1 MTVAKLRALV
11 RRSPVLWPLMRAA
24 RVTAAHFAFR
34 GEFERFRRLSALLPA
49 PLRLEWRERQA
60 ELGDNT
66 RLTRFDRHYVFH
78 TAWAARIIA
87 AQRPNVHVDISS
99 SLYFV
104 GIASAF
110 VPIFFFDY
118 RPARLGLSNLVSG
131 QASLLALPFRAGS
144 LGSIS
149 CLHVVEHI
157 GLGRYGDA
165 LDPAG
170 DVKAIAELKR
180 VLAPGG
186 NLLFVTPV
194 GAPKVRFN
202 AHRIYAFQ
210 QIVEAFA
217 GLSLKQFALVPDD
230 PRQDLL
236 LDASPALANQQGYG
250 CGCFWF
256 QRP

>member
-1 MTVAKLRALV
+1 MAAAKLRSLV
-11 RRSPVLWPLMRAA
+11 RRSPAWWPFIRAA
-24 RVTAAHFAFR
+24 RVTAAHWAFR
-34 GEFERFRRLSALLPA
+34 GEFERFRRLSESMPA
-49 PLRLEWRERQA
+49 RLRLEWSERQA
-60 ELGDNT
+60 ELGDKT
-66 RLTRFDRHYVFH
+66 RLTSFDRHYVFH

-87 AQRPNVHVDISS
+87 AQRPILHVDISS

-110 VPIFFFDY
+110 VPVIFLDY

-131 QASLLALPFRAGS
+131 QASILALPFRAGS
-144 LGSIS
+144 LGSVS

-157 GLGRYGDA
+157 GLGRYGDP
-165 LDPAG
+165 LDPSG
-170 DVKAIAELKR
+170 DVKAITELKR

-186 NLLFVTPV
+186 SLLFVTPV
-194 GAPKVRFN
+194 GRPRIRFN
-202 AHRIYAFQ
+202 AHRIYAHQ

-217 GLSLKQFALVPDD
+217 GLSLKQFALIPDD

-236 LDASPALANQQGYG
+236 LDATPELADQQKYG